1 MQGAMA
7 FVIGHVVLALSAASP
22 SDGDGIMWS
31 RFYVNLR
38 AAVPGVS
45 VMDHT
50 GGAPTLRW
58 GYATLTS
65 HAPNCMSDSITV
77 MLLIYHSRAHS
88 AGRMIQQE
96 ANLNHSLVMCRQ
108 HYLSSS
114 SHPARFNLILSAS
127 ELAQG
132 HDMCLVSFPWLA
144 ARGMCTRGVIHDA
157 HTHSINSVSRSS
169 FATLF

>member
-1 MQGAMA
+1 MA

-65 HAPNCMSDSITV
+65 HAPP
-77 MLLIYHSRAHS
+77 
-88 AGRMIQQE
+88 
-96 ANLNHSLVMCRQ
+96 CRQ
-108 HYLSSS
+108 RTSVRALSDVAVRPNVLRCTTNTKSS
-114 SHPARFNLILSAS
+114 TQSH
-127 ELAQG
+127 
-132 HDMCLVSFPWLA
+132 D
-144 ARGMCTRGVIHDA
+144 
-157 HTHSINSVSRSS
+157 
-169 FATLF
+169 